1 MDNQTLHESITRLY
15 PLPSQSAVLHGL
27 YLDDLLHIRGNPGQ
41 PFVYSNFVTS
51 LDGRIAIES
60 KGRVTHTVPDAIA
73 NPRDW
78 RLYQELAGQAEILIT
93 SGRFFRQSS
102 VGEAQDVLPVSTQA
116 EFDDIRDWR
125 LQHGLTP
132 QPDIV
137 ILSGSLDIPL
147 AALEPYRTRRIL
159 VATGEQADAQRIQVL
174 QDSGIE
180 VLFAG
185 SGTQVEGKQL
195 VERLGKI
202 GYRSL
207 YAIAG
212 PAVFYTLLAAG
223 VVDRLYLTISCQ
235 LLGGNIIDTL
245 SRGELLSPAQGMQL
259 AGLHH
264 DPHAPAGAGQ
274 LFGIF
279 EPVCHTTWRQFSN
292 PVPCKP

>member
-1 MDNQTLHESITRLY
+1 MNKQTLSEALTRLY
-15 PLPSQSAVLHGL
+15 PLPSQSTDLHGL
-27 YLDDLLHIRGNPGQ
+27 YLDHRLHTRGNPGE

-51 LDGRIAIES
+51 LDGRIGIEAE
-60 KGRVTHTVPDAIA
+60 GRATHTVPGAIA

-102 VGEAQDVLPVSTQA
+102 VGEAQDMLPVGSQA
-116 EFDDIRDWR
+116 EFDDIRAWR
-125 LQHGLTP
+125 SQHGLEP

-137 ILSGSLDIPL
+137 ILSGSLAIPL

-159 VATGEQADAQRIQVL
+159 VATGEQADQERIRVL
-174 QDSGIE
+174 EENGIE
-180 VLFAG
+180 VLITG
-185 SGTQVEGKQL
+185 SGTRVEGHRL
-195 VERLGKI
+195 VERLGSM

-212 PAVFYTLLAAG
+212 PGVFYTLIRAG
-223 VVDRLYLTISCQ
+223 VVDRLYLTVACQ

-245 SRGELLSPAQGMQL
+245 TSGELLSPAQGMHL
-259 AGLHH
+259 VELHH
-264 DPHAPAGAGQ
+264 DPHTPEGAGQ

-279 EPVCHTTWRQFSN
+279 EPAHR
-292 PVPCKP
+292 